1 MALREEKGGGGGY
14 TPPKPP
20 VPEKPS
26 TVLQGNRPKTR
37 PTRTR
42 TNNTGNS
49 RNNAL
54 GRRASSS
61 GSNRSRTPS
70 NPPGGNSKII
80 RPAAPPKPVI
90 PDTNSFLKGDST
102 YQRQLAAYAKSLADF
117 QADQG
122 LATTDYTTGY
132 NSTRRDIGLAK
143 EQAAGDLKND
153 YASRGLL
160 QSSLYNTDVGEL
172 NQQYQNQ
179 YTDLDKQKAGFM
191 SQLAQELNKYNSE
204 QGTQK
209 QNAQQEALRRRA
221 EQYNL

>member
-1 MALREEKGGGGGY
+1 MANRDPGGRSE
-14 TPPKPP
+14 TIVPPRPPK
-20 VPEKPS
+20 PEKPS

-37 PTRTR
+37 NP
-42 TNNTGNS
+42 NNNNNNS
-49 RNNAL
+49 RSTAL
-54 GRRASSS
+54 RRRSTGSSS
-61 GSNRSRTPS
+61 GSNGSRTPS
-70 NPPGGNSKII
+70 NPPGGDSKII
-80 RPAAPPKPVI
+80 RPASPPKPVM
-90 PDTNSFLKGDST
+90 PDTNTFLKGDST

-143 EQAAGDLKND
+143 DQAAGDLKND

-160 QSSLYNTDVGEL
+160 QSSLYNTDLGEL

-179 YTDLDKQKAGFM
+179 YTDLDKQKTSFM
-191 SQLAQELNKYNSE
+191 SQLAQELQKYNSE

-221 EQYNL
+221 EKYNL